1 MGSTRSA
8 SGAAKPKLCKR
19 SAPTRSATS
28 RIDAATRQGSSSTK
42 PSVPKPF
49 CGSFHRSPMS
59 VTTLAIELRPLARSS
74 SCSGQ
79 ACAVAALRS
88 SDEPSRRPLPQRA
101 IKSRLR
107 CRRAAAE
114 PRLEQHPT
122 DGVAIGIRP
131 LRCVEYASLRVHD
144 STHPRSALLPTRSS
158 TRFSDV
164 PRCSFWTNQSH
175 DGDHAAV
182 STDAEADLSPARGLS
197 RPELV
202 SV

>member
-42 PSVPKPF
+42 PSVPKPL
-49 CGSFHRSPMS
+49 CGSFHRSPLP
-59 VTTLAIELRPLARSS
+59 VTTLATELRLSLGLLRAMNRLVPSRP
-74 SCSGQ
+74 
-79 ACAVAALRS
+79 CAHRT
-88 SDEPSRRPLPQRA
+88 EPSRRPLPQRA
-101 IKSRLR
+101 IRSRLR

-202 SV
+202 RV